1 MNVCRRRDI
10 SDHQKAFAWGATIV
24 LLLLGY
30 AVCTLF
36 AVYTFLFFTFASI
49 FDDIMISLGHYWST
63 YSAFYS
69 AAFSSTPAIN
79 ADSRRTEEWRIQAR
93 NRYWEKTYVCRYRS
107 RWWSSLEERSQK
119 KTVRSFVRIGV
130 LLIDWPGHNYEHCGL
145 AGPPI
150 VAGRSVYLLVYE
162 HTRRSLAVSTCH
174 HVGPSAPCAGSGRT
188 VGHAMHS

>member
-1 MNVCRRRDI
+1 MWMCVDDATSQTTRKRLPEVP
-10 SDHQKAFAWGATIV
+10 TIV

-30 AVCTLF
+30 AVGTLF

-79 ADSRRTEEWRIQAR
+79 ADSRRPEEWRLQAR
-93 NRYWEKTYVCRYRS
+93 NRYWEGTYVCRYRS

-150 VAGRSVYLLVYE
+150 VAGRSVGVL
-162 HTRRSLAVSTCH
+162 TCLW
-174 HVGPSAPCAGSGRT
+174 A
-188 VGHAMHS
+188 